1 MKPLK
6 WLKSGDL
13 EMSSEN
19 MMLSRDNGKSYSG
32 VVRFTVSFDAEHQP
46 TVKNIGKSKTEVD
59 EEMTKFFL
67 EVRPPEWASRRIK
80 LRFRLDNWQLLV
92 RCMWVAVLTTC
103 SMGFVTAADWPE
115 RLTLHEE
122 SRSPD
127 GHYGI
132 VVTTSSH
139 VDDGNTTLLPEEGEE
154 FVDYFADLQT
164 HRLLG
169 KIKGFEYVEH
179 ENHAHLSAQWT
190 PDSKLC
196 VATYW
201 ERYGFASVVV
211 LQPKGDSFTQTDIG
225 RHIRKAIDAMIKK
238 QSRDVDADVYP
249 QFYIEPGPKFAF
261 TPRPATIPNSSKTPR
276 PIMPCFRASSI
287 PYQKNGRRPPR
298 QRLPR
303 KRMSFCKARP
313 RLLAVSRLTLSRQ
326 ILSKSTP
333 MQEPFA
339 YEEKSFFR
347 SDESKFKYLDERMND
362 VYKAVHF
369 LLSPAQFQKVKQE
382 QIAWLKQAR
391 CYEDPGREIRAYAAK
406 DQGIAGTCL
415 ARPKR
420 SRGAMKYSCT
430 FVAIVRVHD

>member
-1 MKPLK
+1 
-6 WLKSGDL
+6 
-13 EMSSEN
+13 
-19 MMLSRDNGKSYSG
+19 
-32 VVRFTVSFDAEHQP
+32 
-46 TVKNIGKSKTEVD
+46 
-59 EEMTKFFL
+59 MTKFFL
-67 EVRPPEWASRRIK
+67 ELRPPEWASRRTK
-80 LRFRLDNWQLLV
+80 LRFRPDNWQLLV
-92 RCMWVAVLTTC
+92 SCMWVAALTTC
-103 SMGFVTAADWPE
+103 SMSFVTAADWPE

-139 VDDGNTTLLPEEGEE
+139 VDDGNTTLLAEEGEE

-196 VATYW
+196 LATYW

-211 LQPKGDSFTQTDIG
+211 LRPKGDSFTQTDIG
-225 RHIRKAIDAMIKK
+225 QHIRKAIDAMIKK

-249 QFYIEPGPKFAF
+249 QFYIEPGPRIRVYAEASNNPKQLEDTKTYYALFQGVF
-261 TPRPATIPNSSKTPR
+261 DPISKKW
-276 PIMPCFRASSI
+276 MASS
-287 PYQKNGRRPPR
+287 
-298 QRLPR
+298 
-303 KRMSFCKARP
+303 ARAITAKENE
-313 RLLAVSRLTLSRQ
+313 LLHSASEASCCFETYAVSPDPF
-326 ILSKSTP
+326 KEYP
-333 MQEPFA
+333 DAEEPFA
-339 YEEKSFFR
+339 YQEKSFFR

-382 QIAWLKQAR
+382 QIAWLKQR
-391 CYEDPGREIRAYAAK
+391 D
-406 DQGIAGTCL
+406 
-415 ARPKR
+415 
-420 SRGAMKYSCT
+420 AMKTPAEKSELT
-430 FVAIVRVHD
+430 QQRIKVLHELAWPGKKELEEEQ